1 MHKTYFRL
9 IILFILLSPAF
20 RSAAQGIQ
28 SDNTV
33 AMIRAN
39 YLYQFANYNNWP
51 SDTKNGKFY
60 IGILGNTDLYEIASA
75 KYGAKPIGNQTLE
88 FLSLTNLPQA
98 TYLHVLFID
107 KAMKNE
113 LPRIVKELK
122 DKSTLIVTN
131 WEGALATGSHINFK
145 NIDGS
150 IRFEINKKSME
161 DKKITPGIKIL
172 QWAIQ

>member
-1 MHKTYFRL
+1 MYRICFRL
-9 IILFILLSPAF
+9 ILILTLLTPVSWI
-20 RSAAQGIQ
+20 SAQNIQ
-28 SDNTV
+28 PDNTV

-51 SDTKNGKFY
+51 LESKSGKFY
-60 IGILGNTDLYEIASA
+60 IGILGSTDLFEIASS

-88 FLSLTNLPQA
+88 FLSLTNLPQS

-107 KAMKNE
+107 KSWKNDF
-113 LPRIVKELK
+113 PRIVKELK

-131 WEGALATGSHINFK
+131 WEGALALGSHINFK

-150 IRFEINKKSME
+150 IRFEINKKAMDE
-161 DKKITPGIKIL
+161 KKITPGIKIL

>member
-1 MHKTYFRL
+1 MHNICSRL
-9 IILFILLSPAF
+9 ILTLSLLIPVGGVF
-20 RSAAQGIQ
+20 AQNIQ
-28 SDNTV
+28 PDNTV

-51 SDTKNGKFY
+51 IEAKNGKFY
-60 IGILGNTDLYEIASA
+60 IGILGSTDLFEIASS

-88 FLSLTNLPQA
+88 FLSLTNLPQT
-98 TYLHVLFID
+98 TYLHILFVD
-107 KAMKNE
+107 KSWKNDF
-113 LPRIVKELK
+113 PRIVKELK

-131 WEGALATGSHINFK
+131 WEGALSLGSHINFK

-150 IRFEINKKSME
+150 IRFEINKKAME